1 MARRDGLGG
10 TPSSPLNVMWQKPQ
24 FNGVRQPIFPMR
36 NRPGRCGGD
45 AVACLVPPER
55 TGREPPDAIDPA
67 PSVPLSRPF
76 VDRVPLQPSPSS
88 SAQALPAAP
97 FLPAG
102 PRSRLWPDAG
112 IQGAAGPSHDRIQ
125 VMQLSLSLSFRLGCH
140 ICADLTLE
148 LPHLRKSN
156 NST

>member
-1 MARRDGLGG
+1 
-10 TPSSPLNVMWQKPQ
+10 
-24 FNGVRQPIFPMR
+24 MR

-125 VMQLSLSLSFRLGCH
+125 AEHIMERSPVATPPEIEEGLSSGSPSARTPRVEVLMPLPRISPTNRTRVSTTDLARINRL
-140 ICADLTLE
+140 
-148 LPHLRKSN
+148 K
-156 NST
+156 